1 MPAPY
6 RHHRRVEF
14 RDTDAAGI
22 VHFSVFFN
30 YMEEAEHALL
40 RKLDFSVLTND
51 ENGAFS
57 WPRVAVKC
65 DYRAPLRFGDEFD
78 VDVCVAK
85 LGRSSVTYAF
95 RFTRGETVIAEA
107 EVVAVC
113 CRLGPGRPTPIPVPE
128 PLAEKL
134 RGMIIS

>member
-40 RKLDFSVLTND
+40 RKLDFSVLAQD
-51 ENGAFS
+51 ENGPFS

-65 DYRAPLRFGDEFD
+65 DYRSPLRFGDEFD
-78 VDVCVAK
+78 VEVRVAK

-95 RFTRGETVIAEA
+95 HFTQGETVIADA

-134 RGMIIS
+134 RGMIVK